1 MEINKLVRPCIL
13 KAKEYIPGKPVEEVQ
28 RELGLT
34 DIIKLASNENPLGA
48 SPKAVDAMLEE
59 LKNNAHQYPEGTC
72 PNLAAALA
80 VKHHLSKDH
89 FYIDNGVDGVITI
102 LALTFINPG
111 DETVTSQFSF
121 PAYASVTNRM
131 DGNAVLIPQT
141 PDRRFDVDAILKAV
155 NRKTKMVFIANPN
168 NPTGTI
174 ITKAEFDKLVN
185 NIPESTLLVCDEA
198 YYDFAGD
205 AAYPQTIPYLENHP
219 NLIILRT
226 FSKIMG
232 LAGVRIGY
240 AIAHPEVIKMMMRVR
255 DPFPVNRAAQAGA
268 LAALDDTDFIRRSI
282 QLVDAGRQQ
291 FYRAFDEMGIKYT
304 TSQAN
309 FVFFELD
316 GEAQP
321 LFEALLREGV
331 IVRPLGPQGMPNC
344 IRITIGTTHQNERA
358 IRSLQK
364 VLKK

>member
-1 MEINKLVRPCIL
+1 
-13 KAKEYIPGKPVEEVQ
+13 
-28 RELGLT
+28 
-34 DIIKLASNENPLGA
+34 
-48 SPKAVDAMLEE
+48 
-59 LKNNAHQYPEGTC
+59 
-72 PNLAAALA
+72 
-80 VKHHLSKDH
+80 
-89 FYIDNGVDGVITI
+89 
-102 LALTFINPG
+102 
-111 DETVTSQFSF
+111 
-121 PAYASVTNRM
+121 
-131 DGNAVLIPQT
+131 
-141 PDRRFDVDAILKAV
+141 
-155 NRKTKMVFIANPN
+155 MVFIANPN

-291 FYRAFDEMGIKYT
+291 YYRAFDDMGIKYT

-321 LFEALLREGV
+321 VFEALLQEGV

-344 IRITIGTTHQNERA
+344 IRITIGTTVQNDRA